1 MCVNTVY
8 DMNIIYEYINEYMM
22 QNLINIWLYRYIV
35 PYDYEYYLRI
45 YKRIHDAEF

>member
-22 QNLINIWLYRYIV
+22 QNLINIWLYIV
-35 PYDYEYYLRI
+35 PYDNEYHLRI